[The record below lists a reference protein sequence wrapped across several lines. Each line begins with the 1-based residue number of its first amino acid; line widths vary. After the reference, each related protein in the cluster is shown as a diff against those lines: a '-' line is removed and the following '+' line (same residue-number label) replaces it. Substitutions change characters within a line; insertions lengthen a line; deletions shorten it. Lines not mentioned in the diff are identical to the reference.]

1 MAGGDAADLLVLW
14 AALRLAPSGPPQPGA
29 ETSFSFFLLLAFALP
44 FLYLGTFAVS
54 TLVRRQAVTLFDAVQ
69 SIAALAV
76 GFGGAALVVRY
87 VEDAQPTLGASALL
101 IAAGCYG
108 VAFVFVERRQG
119 QGRNFLFYA
128 TLALLLTAWGSV
140 LVGSIAF
147 RGYALVRPGAGVGG
161 AREPVRE
168 GDPGDPQ
175 RGLRRGCGLA
185 ERAAAAALDALTGS
199 ATKAWA
205 PFSVAAACAI
215 ATTAVAYALLV
226 RQSGA
231 SGVVQS
237 RVPRIILALLFAFG
251 AGGLAVAA
259 FHDFPAG
266 RDPGIVAA
274 LRTSV
279 LAAAALLL
287 AGAGRRFTLPELSW
301 LAYAALILG
310 GIKLLLEDLPS
321 GRPATLFLAF
331 AVYGAALVLAPA
343 FSAVHRLRPAR
354 SSRGPGRGSP
364 YVVHPDRF
372 VSSEEQR
379 SLLRDRGAPS
389 TRSSEAS
396 RAARCRS

>member
-1 MAGGDAADLLVLW
+1 TRAVEPFAAAFLAIGLGTAWLAYAARPWVGLRWPAAIAADLLVLW

-29 ETSFSFFLLLAFALP
+29 EPSFSFFLLLAFALP

-69 SIAALAV
+69 SIAALTV

-119 QGRNFLFYA
+119 HGRNFLFYA

-140 LVGSIAF
+140 LVGSVVF
-147 RGYALVRPGAGVGG
+147 RGYLWCALALVSAALASRYARATLAIHSAVYAAGAVW
-161 AREPVRE
+161 
-168 GDPGDPQ
+168 Q
-175 RGLRRGCGLA
+175 SGL
-185 ERAAAAALDALTGS
+185 AAAALDALTGS
-199 ATKAWA
+199 AKVEWA

-215 ATTAVAYALLV
+215 ATAALAYVLLV
-226 RQSGA
+226 RQWGA
-231 SGVVQS
+231 SGVVES
-237 RVPRIILALLFAFG
+237 RAPRTILALLFAFG

-301 LAYAALILG
+301 LAYAVLILG

-331 AVYGAALVLAPA
+331 AVYGAALVLAP
-343 FSAVHRLRPAR
+343 R
-354 SSRGPGRGSP
+354 
-364 YVVHPDRF
+364 
-372 VSSEEQR
+372 
-379 SLLRDRGAPS
+379 LLRRSPPAAGA
-389 TRSSEAS
+389 
-396 RAARCRS
+396 